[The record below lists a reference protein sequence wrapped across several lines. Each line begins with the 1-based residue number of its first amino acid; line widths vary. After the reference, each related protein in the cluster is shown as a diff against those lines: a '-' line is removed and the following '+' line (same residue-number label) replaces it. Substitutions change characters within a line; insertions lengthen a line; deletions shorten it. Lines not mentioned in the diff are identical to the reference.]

1 MTALHS
7 GTSPLRVGVAG
18 AGPWARLFHAPMVA
32 AHPDTTLSAVWA
44 RRRSTADEVAGAYG
58 AVAHDSFTRFLDDVD
73 AVAFAV
79 PPDVQATLAVEA
91 ARSGKALLLEKPV
104 ALDVAGA
111 EMLARTVDETGV
123 PTQMVL
129 TWRYVP
135 EVRALLAAAAGSK
148 PLGGRGHFLT
158 GGLLG
163 GIFATPWRLEHGPL
177 FDLGP
182 HVLDLLD
189 AALGPVVGIR
199 AHGDPHRWI
208 GLLLE
213 HAGGAR
219 SEASLTA
226 YSAIEPARAGVEIYS
241 ADGVLDVDT
250 SRAPASASTTTTI
263 VDEFVTTVRAGTPH
277 PLDVHRGL
285 HLQHLIG
292 AAARDLG

>member
-1 MTALHS
+1 VTALHS

-32 AHPDTTLSAVWA
+32 AHPDMTLSAVWA

-158 GGLLG
+158 GGFLG

-213 HAGGAR
+213 HEGGAR

-241 ADGVLDVDT
+241 TDGVLEVDT
-250 SRAPASASTTTTI
+250 SRAPASATTAI